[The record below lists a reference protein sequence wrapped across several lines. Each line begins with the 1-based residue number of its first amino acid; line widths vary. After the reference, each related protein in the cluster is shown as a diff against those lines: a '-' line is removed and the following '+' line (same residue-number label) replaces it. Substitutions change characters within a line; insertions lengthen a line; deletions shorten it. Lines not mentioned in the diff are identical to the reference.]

1 MTREEL
7 RAKYGDTPNRE
18 DMTIEQERE
27 FVSDWFS
34 AYEQEGFAPVFWSP
48 GGDYD
53 EYHGRPFTVLGRT
66 PEYDSQHPGQH
77 TADLECLPMWN
88 IRFGDGVVL
97 AAYPE
102 EIIPSKMRD
111 NGCPEEYLKKD

>member
-1 MTREEL
+1 
-7 RAKYGDTPNRE
+7 
-18 DMTIEQERE
+18 
-27 FVSDWFS
+27 
-34 AYEQEGFAPVFWSP
+34 
-48 GGDYD
+48 
-53 EYHGRPFTVLGRT
+53 
-66 PEYDSQHPGQH
+66 
-77 TADLECLPMWN
+77 MWN